1 MASLKLSNKLIN
13 GKYENLCY
21 VNSTL
26 NLLHSNKDFANFF
39 QDKKYLELDQDPV
52 DFPLSSEIS
61 NLFNPHVGGVKS
73 ATELRRLIAVQSDQP
88 QFSTWDQQDVTE
100 FLRTFLD
107 VLVAEFRRNNC
118 GPGCSLIGNFTG
130 GEKLDFQFAVECLTC
145 HYKPVDKIEGFNIL
159 SLDIFFSKS
168 GLNLSEIVH
177 QHYGKSDERDMKCL
191 CPDTDNKKVNVVTSM
206 VQGPEYLF
214 IELRRYRIVT
224 GNQSKSKQVVNLDE
238 VLNLPNGDQ
247 YNLIS
252 VALHQGDTIQSGH
265 YVAAVRTGNSWHLA
279 NDSFVTPVDVKY
291 LSSPDNILVFYAK
304 SRISSKSK
312 LEEVRSKS
320 SETPMV
326 NKPENSSKTPMVNKP
341 EKSSKTPMVEKPE
354 NVSEK
359 ISCLNCG
366 KELKHIYLHIKGNST
381 CGEKYDLESEKKKFN
396 VYMSQAKKKS
406 REKAKTGN
414 PVNFAEKTKSY
425 QTMSRA
431 KRKTAN
437 PKDYAEQ
444 NKSYQTEN
452 RAKRKTAN
460 PKDYAEKN
468 NKNVRKC
475 QENKLRTMEGRIAMF
490 RQSVRYGAIFPC
502 VCCHRVM
509 FQQQVSKYSG
519 KVKIEIEKHEGL
531 FESAIG
537 RLDLVRKVFDDYYI
551 CSTCK
556 SYLCKKKEM
565 PPMSHLNN
573 LEVKH
578 VGQKIGDYTLTK
590 EDIENSRLTDLEQSL
605 IARSLIF
612 MKIHKLPK
620 SRMGCVKDRLIYV
633 PINENDVLNNLD
645 TVIRSPSEAGILP
658 VNVKVKRKLEYKHSY
673 QEEYVSIPKIVA
685 TLRLL
690 HKLKHPH
697 YTFLTEEKIN
707 EYEKKCFEERKE
719 LFDE

>member
-1 MASLKLSNKLIN
+1 MTSLKLSNRLIN
-13 GKYENLCY
+13 GKFENLCY
-21 VNSTL
+21 VNSIL
-26 NLLHSNKDFANFF
+26 NLLYSNKDFASYFK
-39 QDKKYLELDQDPV
+39 DKKYLELGQDPV
-52 DFPLSSEIS
+52 DFLISSEIS
-61 NLFNPHVGGVKS
+61 KLFNPHDRGVKS
-73 ATELRRLIAVQSDQP
+73 AAELRQLIALQSDQP
-88 QFSTWDQQDVTE
+88 QFASWDQQDVTE
-100 FLRTFLD
+100 FLQTFLD
-107 VLVAEFRRNNC
+107 VLVAEFRRNKC
-118 GPGCSLIGNFTG
+118 RPGCSLIGNFSG
-130 GEKLDFQFAVECLTC
+130 REKLDFQFAVECLTC
-145 HYKPVDKIEGFNIL
+145 RYKPVDKIEEFNIL

-177 QHYGKSDERDMKCL
+177 QHYGKSDDRDMKCL

-265 YVAAVRTGNSWHLA
+265 YVAAVRTGNYWHLA
-279 NDSFVTPVDVKY
+279 NDSVVTPVDVKY

-304 SRISSKSK
+304 SRIS
-312 LEEVRSKS
+312 LVD
-320 SETPMV
+320 
-326 NKPENSSKTPMVNKP
+326 KPENSSKTPMVDKP
-341 EKSSKTPMVEKPE
+341 ENSFKTPMVDKPE
-354 NVSEK
+354 SVSEK

-366 KELKHIYLHIKGNST
+366 KKFKHIYLHIKGNST
-381 CGEKYDLESEKKKFN
+381 CGEKYEVESERKKYN
-396 VYMSQAKKKS
+396 AYMSEANKKS
-406 REKAKTGN
+406 REKAKKEN
-414 PVNFAEKTKSY
+414 PE
-425 QTMSRA
+425 
-431 KRKTAN
+431 
-437 PKDYAEQ
+437 DYAKK

-452 RAKRKTAN
+452 RVKRKTAN

-475 QENKLRTMEGRIAMF
+475 KENKLRTMEGRIAAF
-490 RQSVRYGAIFPC
+490 RRSVRYGAIFPC

-509 FQQQVSKYSG
+509 FEQQVSKYSG
-519 KVKIEIEKHEGL
+519 KVKIAIESVEGL

-537 RLDLVRKVFDDYYI
+537 QLDRVRKVFGDYYL

-556 SYLCKKKEM
+556 SYLCKKKTM

-612 MKIHKLPK
+612 MKIHQLPK
-620 SRMGCVKDRLIYV
+620 SRMGCMKDRLIYV

-645 TVIRSPSEAGILP
+645 TVIRTPSEAGILP
-658 VNVKVKRKLEYKHSY
+658 VKVKRKLEYKHSY

-685 TLRLL
+685 SLRLL
-690 HKLKHPH
+690 HKLKHPS

-707 EYEKKCFEERKE
+707 EYEKKCFEEAKE
-719 LFDE
+719 

>member
-1 MASLKLSNKLIN
+1 MTSLRLSNRSIN
-13 GKYENLCY
+13 GKFENLCY

-26 NLLHSNKDFANFF
+26 NLLHSNKDFASFF
-39 QDKKYLELDQDPV
+39 QDKKYLELDLDPV
-52 DFPLSSEIS
+52 DFPISSELS
-61 NLFNPHVGGVKS
+61 KLFNPHDGGVKS
-73 ATELRRLIAVQSDQP
+73 ASELRRLIAVQSDQP
-88 QFSTWDQQDVTE
+88 QFATWDQQDVTE
-100 FLRTFLD
+100 FLQTFLD
-107 VLVAEFRRNNC
+107 VLVAEFRRNKC
-118 GPGCSLIGNFTG
+118 RPGCSLIGNFSG
-130 GEKLDFQFAVECLTC
+130 REKLDFQFAVECLTC
-145 HYKPVDKIEGFNIL
+145 RYKPVDKIEEFNIL

-177 QHYGKSDERDMKCL
+177 QHYGKSDDRDMKCL

-265 YVAAVRTGNSWHLA
+265 YVAAVRTGNYWHLA
-279 NDSFVTPVDVKY
+279 NDSVVTPVDVKY

-304 SRISSKSK
+304 SRIS
-312 LEEVRSKS
+312 LVD
-320 SETPMV
+320 
-326 NKPENSSKTPMVNKP
+326 KPENSSKTPMVDKP
-341 EKSSKTPMVEKPE
+341 ENSSKTPMVDKPE
-354 NVSEK
+354 NSSKTPMVDKPENSSKTPMVDKPESVSEK
-359 ISCLNCG
+359 ISCLKCG
-366 KELKHIYLHIKGNST
+366 KKLKHIYLHIKGNST
-381 CGEKYDLESEKKKFN
+381 CGEKYDVESERKKYN
-396 VYMSQAKKKS
+396 AYMSEANKKS
-406 REKAKTGN
+406 REKAKKEN
-414 PVNFAEKTKSY
+414 PE
-425 QTMSRA
+425 
-431 KRKTAN
+431 
-437 PKDYAEQ
+437 DYAKK

-452 RAKRKTAN
+452 RVKRKTAN

-475 QENKLRTMEGRIAMF
+475 KENKLRTMEGRIAAF
-490 RQSVRYGAIFPC
+490 RRSVRYGAIFPC

-509 FQQQVSKYSG
+509 FEQQVSKYSG
-519 KVKIEIEKHEGL
+519 KVKIAIESVEGL

-537 RLDLVRKVFDDYYI
+537 QLDRVRKVFGDYYL

-556 SYLCKKKEM
+556 SYLCKKKTM

-612 MKIHKLPK
+612 MKIHQLPK
-620 SRMGCVKDRLIYV
+620 SRMGCMKDRLIYV

-645 TVIRSPSEAGILP
+645 TVIRTPSEAGILP
-658 VNVKVKRKLEYKHSY
+658 VKVKRKLEYKQSY

-685 TLRLL
+685 SLRLL
-690 HKLKHPH
+690 HKLKHPD

-707 EYEKKCFEERKE
+707 EYEKKCFEEEKE
-719 LFDE
+719 

>member
-1 MASLKLSNKLIN
+1 MTSLKLSNKLIN
-13 GKYENLCY
+13 GKFENLCY

-26 NLLHSNKDFANFF
+26 NLLHSNREFASFF
-39 QDKKYLELDQDPV
+39 RDKKYLQLDQDPV
-52 DFPLSSEIS
+52 DFPISSELS
-61 NLFNPHVGGVKS
+61 KLFNPHDGGVKS
-73 ATELRRLIAVQSDQP
+73 ASELRRLIAVQSDQP
-88 QFSTWDQQDVTE
+88 QFATWDQQDVTE
-100 FLRTFLD
+100 FLQTFLD
-107 VLVAEFRRNNC
+107 VLVAEFRRNKC
-118 GPGCSLIGNFTG
+118 RPGCSLIGNFSG
-130 GEKLDFQFAVECLTC
+130 REKLDFQFAVECLTC
-145 HYKPVDKIEGFNIL
+145 RYKPVDKIEEFNIL

-177 QHYGKSDERDMKCL
+177 QHYGKSDDRDMKCL

-265 YVAAVRTGNSWHLA
+265 YVAAVRTGNYWHLA
-279 NDSFVTPVDVKY
+279 NDSVVTPVDVKY

-304 SRISSKSK
+304 SRIS
-312 LEEVRSKS
+312 LVD
-320 SETPMV
+320 
-326 NKPENSSKTPMVNKP
+326 KPENSSKTPMVDKP
-341 EKSSKTPMVEKPE
+341 ENSFKTPMVDKPE
-354 NVSEK
+354 SVSEK

-366 KELKHIYLHIKGNST
+366 KKFKHIYLHIKGNST
-381 CGEKYDLESEKKKFN
+381 CGEKYEVESERKKYN
-396 VYMSQAKKKS
+396 AYMSEANKKS
-406 REKAKTGN
+406 REKAKKEN
-414 PVNFAEKTKSY
+414 PE
-425 QTMSRA
+425 
-431 KRKTAN
+431 
-437 PKDYAEQ
+437 DYAKK

-452 RAKRKTAN
+452 RVKRKTAN

-475 QENKLRTMEGRIAMF
+475 KENKLRTMEGRIAAF
-490 RQSVRYGAIFPC
+490 RRSVRYGAIFPC

-509 FQQQVSKYSG
+509 FEQQVSKYSG
-519 KVKIEIEKHEGL
+519 KVKIAIESVEGL

-537 RLDLVRKVFDDYYI
+537 QLDRVRKVFGDYYL

-556 SYLCKKKEM
+556 SYLCKKKTM

-612 MKIHKLPK
+612 MKIHQLPK
-620 SRMGCVKDRLIYV
+620 SRMGCMKDRLIYV

-645 TVIRSPSEAGILP
+645 TVIRTPSEAGILP
-658 VNVKVKRKLEYKHSY
+658 VKVKRKLEYKQSY

-685 TLRLL
+685 SLRLL
-690 HKLKHPH
+690 HKLKHPS

-707 EYEKKCFEERKE
+707 EYEKKCFEEAKE
-719 LFDE
+719 